1 MFFLTGGLKGTRAWG
16 AFSSIA
22 GEMVVTAGSTSCS
35 VDGDSKRVSPGTGD
49 FERLGRGGTAGVS
62 AMGVDSDSAS
72 SFARE
77 GRGGMD
83 GGEVMAGGLE
93 F

>member
-1 MFFLTGGLKGTRAWG
+1 
-16 AFSSIA
+16 
-22 GEMVVTAGSTSCS
+22 MVVTAGSTSCS
-35 VDGDSKRVSPGTGD
+35 VDGDSKRVSPETGD
-49 FERLGRGGTAGVS
+49 FERLGRGGTVGV
-62 AMGVDSDSAS
+62 SAS

-83 GGEVMAGGLE
+83 GGEVMTGNLE